1 MATLEGQ
8 TIAGSYKDLL
18 QVSNSNSGVD
28 GTLRS
33 IEDGEGTASVLKI
46 SSSAVEITDGAY
58 DFDVASHDGTNGLKL
73 GGTLVTSSATEL
85 NLLNGI
91 TTLSGSNTGD
101 QATGISNGNVL
112 VANAAVADNDFL
124 KIDGTSVEGRTVA
137 EVLSDLSVESGA
149 DVTDTTNVTAAG
161 ALMDSEVTN
170 LATVKALAT
179 GISDGNFL
187 TANAAVA
194 DNDFLRIDGTEV
206 EGRTAAEVAADI
218 EGSIDAV
225 GTLASGAISSGFG
238 NIDIGSST
246 FDTTGAVA
254 TGTLTVGGNIDFN
267 SGTIDTSTQ
276 TVTVELN
283 QAADSFTFDGASDNI
298 LSIDASNNRVGIG
311 TATPAT
317 LLEVEQDQNARTTLS
332 VDNNTAGTAAAGALS
347 ISADAADMLLWTGS
361 SSFTT
366 SSWYKQDGVLLLASG
381 ASGGFVIGCDD
392 GSADISFWTNSTQKV
407 TIDGSSGNVGIGTDA
422 PAAIL
427 HVKGAE
433 SKIVMEETDADK
445 TALISSGDGDFLIQA
460 NSGVSNDNRLIVYKT
475 SADVTVSAG
484 NLVIGTNGKGIDF
497 SANTSDAGGMTAEI
511 LDDYEEGTWDA
522 VVTDG
527 SNPMAMHASYDT
539 GYYTKVGNLVTVSGL
554 FITTSLDGG
563 SGNATGNIVIA
574 GLPFTVTNNAAAYS
588 AVSVGYADGYDLAAA
603 GQTVG
608 FYGAI
613 NTTDISLTVWDATTG
628 TTAMQASEWSANG
641 QCMLGFSYRAA

>member
-85 NLLNGI
+85 NLLDGI

-101 QATGISNGNVL
+101 QATGISDGNVL

-246 FDTTGAVA
+246 FDTTGAVT
-254 TGTLTVGGNIDFN
+254 TGALTVGGNIDFN

-298 LSIDASNNRVGIG
+298 LSIDASSNRVGIG
-311 TATPAT
+311 TAAPDFPFH
-317 LLEVEQDQNARTTLS
+317 VE
-332 VDNNTAGTAAAGALS
+332 
-347 ISADAADMLLWTGS
+347 
-361 SSFTT
+361 T
-366 SSWYKQDGVLLLASG
+366 SR
-381 ASGGFVIGCDD
+381 
-392 GSADISFWTNSTQKV
+392 
-407 TIDGSSGNVGIGTDA
+407 SGNNV
-422 PAAIL
+422 
-427 HVKGAE
+427 
-433 SKIVMEETDADK
+433 
-445 TALISSGDGDFLIQA
+445 ALIKNTHASNGYGLKVFAGDDA
-460 NSGVSNDNRLIVYKT
+460 NVKSFEVGNY
-475 SADVTVSAG
+475 AGG
-484 NLVIGTNGKGIDF
+484 NLFYIKGNGDAVLTGDLIMADGKGIDF
-497 SANTSDAGGMTAEI
+497 AAMTSPADAAGMAAET
-511 LDDYEEGTWDA
+511 LTDYEEGVHA
-522 VVTDG
+522 VTIGGATVGLDG
-527 SNPMAMHASYDT
+527 SKNSLQ
-539 GYYTKVGNLVTVSGL
+539 YTKIGRLVTLSGEISITSISSNTNVFTVS
-554 FITTSLDGG
+554 
-563 SGNATGNIVIA
+563 
-574 GLPFTVTNNAAAYS
+574 LPFTVADIDDLSERFQGTFSVQNCNFSGDYINIGSYAAQDTLKCQITNAN
-588 AVSVGYADGYDLAAA
+588 
-603 GQTVG
+603 
-608 FYGAI
+608 GAWTYL
-613 NTTDISLTVWDATTG
+613 NTSTMGATTEFVISV
-628 TTAMQASEWSANG
+628 Q
-641 QCMLGFSYRAA
+641 YIAA